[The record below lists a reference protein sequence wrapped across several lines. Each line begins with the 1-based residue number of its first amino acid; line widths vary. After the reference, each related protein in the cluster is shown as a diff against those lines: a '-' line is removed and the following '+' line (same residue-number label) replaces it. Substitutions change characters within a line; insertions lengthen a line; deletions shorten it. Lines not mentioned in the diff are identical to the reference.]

1 MTRLLRTL
9 LAVVLISALAACS
22 DDDKDP
28 DADPSKTPTSPSASA
43 APVTPIT
50 TTQAGKIKGEMPR
63 ERVLE
68 ILGEPML
75 TQEPF
80 GQFAGGCIYYA
91 MENNLV
97 SNAWQFC
104 FNNKGVN
111 VVLTAYSPNQPAPPE
126 DASQVRAALLARGD
140 SICQSN
146 YGYLN
151 AITTDV
157 ANALDDYSKNRNE
170 ETTATVVRQIGRFID
185 NLKDTHEALAA
196 FNAPDDKLETLT
208 TYLDALNNQIDALT
222 QAKQAIADGDLD
234 AYDDHG
240 VEFTDIGKEA
250 KTAAQDYGF
259 TTCSAATWG

>member
-9 LAVVLISALAACS
+9 LAVALISALAACS

-28 DADPSKTPTSPSASA
+28 DADPSTSPSASA
-43 APVTPIT
+43 ATFTPISPAE
-50 TTQAGKIKGEMPR
+50 AGRIKGEMPK

-68 ILGEPML
+68 ILGEPLL

-80 GQFAGGCIYYA
+80 GSFSGGCLYYA
-91 MENNLV
+91 MDTSLP

-104 FNNKGVN
+104 FNKKGVN

-126 DASQVRAALLARGD
+126 GASQTRAALLARGD

-146 YGYLN
+146 YGYLT
-151 AITTDV
+151 AITNDV
-157 ANALDDYSKNRNE
+157 AIALDDYAKNRNDAN
-170 ETTATVVRQIGRFID
+170 TATVVRQVGRFID

-196 FNAPDDKLETLT
+196 FNAPDDARDALT
-208 TYLDALNNQIDALT
+208 TYLDDLVDQIGALT
-222 QAKQAIADGDLD
+222 EAKKAIGEGDLD
-234 AYDDHG
+234 AYDEHG
-240 VEFTDIGKEA
+240 VEFTDIGKDA